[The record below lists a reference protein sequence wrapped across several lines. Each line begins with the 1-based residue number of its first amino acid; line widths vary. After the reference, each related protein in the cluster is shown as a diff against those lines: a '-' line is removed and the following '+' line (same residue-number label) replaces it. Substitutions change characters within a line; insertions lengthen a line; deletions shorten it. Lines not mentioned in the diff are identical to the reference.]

1 MKMWFW
7 VWLEA
12 GRTKGSLYADGWV
25 YVPTCKQLLS
35 EARFFFQNGICQ
47 SISWLFPQVSCLHS
61 EPQTPP
67 AFPGDPPR
75 MEGKTVP
82 DFMEFFFVLWP
93 STYETLCA
101 PSKSGV
107 SLSPSLVEPLHSNP
121 IGFQHQMLQGLLLPM
136 PDPQVGESD
145 MESLELSLLWESLCN
160 KVIFQFVDCSL
171 SVYEIAYNW
180 NHPSYHILVA
190 SSLFCGIGYHFS
202 WLPGNFV
209 DGCSADSCNFAV
221 FMRQGEFKSFYFAIL
236 SGFPY
241 SRGMFKTK
249 CLLHEQFDNIILFLV
264 RTSFSHY
271 CNMCV
276 FLLCAN
282 LGILIRES
290 TTGTL
295 QIGEFQLF

>member
-1 MKMWFW
+1 MPFKSLVSVSACPVGLLKLSPTGFQSQMLWELSCW
-7 VWLEA
+7 YQSPRL
-12 GRTKGSLYADGWV
+12 GSL
-25 YVPTCKQLLS
+25 
-35 EARFFFQNGICQ
+35 I
-47 SISWLFPQVSCLHS
+47 
-61 EPQTPP
+61 
-67 AFPGDPPR
+67 
-75 MEGKTVP
+75 
-82 DFMEFFFVLWP
+82 
-93 STYETLCA
+93 
-101 PSKSGV
+101 
-107 SLSPSLVEPLHSNP
+107 
-121 IGFQHQMLQGLLLPM
+121 QG
-136 PDPQVGESD
+136 S
-145 MESLELSLLWESLCN
+145 ELSLLWESLCN

-171 SVYEIAYNW
+171 SVYEIANNW
-180 NHPSYHILVA
+180 KHPSYHILVA

-202 WLPGNFV
+202 WLPVNFV